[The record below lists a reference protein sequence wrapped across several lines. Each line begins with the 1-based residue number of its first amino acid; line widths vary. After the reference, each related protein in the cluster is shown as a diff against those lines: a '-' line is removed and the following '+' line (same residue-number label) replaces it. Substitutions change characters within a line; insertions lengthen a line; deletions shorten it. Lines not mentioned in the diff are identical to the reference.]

1 MGNLAQMASHLGHD
15 VAGVDQKVY
24 PPMSDELAKSG
35 ISFKEGYTEENFQDA
50 DIYILGNVISKDNP
64 LLIKILSHGKNIMSG
79 PEWLYENVLKDKKV
93 IAVSGTHGKT
103 TVTTMIA
110 HALLEQGE
118 NPGYLI
124 AGVPKML
131 KKSWNI
137 SDSKFFV
144 IEADEYDTS
153 CFDKEPKF
161 FHYRPHTLLI
171 NNIEFDHADIFNNI
185 DDIKKQFHHLL
196 KIVPKSGNL
205 IYFDDDQ
212 NTSDVIKSGLWC
224 NKVIIGSDHIEIDI
238 LHRALI
244 VDNKKYS
251 FDRDQILNS
260 LTSKDINDA
269 FNSISKWEGYSPT
282 PLVKLN
288 KLSKELNLK
297 NIFYKDENKRF
308 NLKSFKALGGAYA
321 VEKVTKG
328 NKEIVVATATAGNHG
343 RSVAWGAKRLGLK
356 CKIFIS
362 EFVSDARGKAMEA
375 LGAEV
380 IKVKGN
386 YENSLIECIKQS
398 TENNWQIVQDVAWK
412 DYMLVPKYT
421 MAGYSVMMK
430 E

>member
-1 MGNLAQMASHLGHD
+1 
-15 VAGVDQKVY
+15 
-24 PPMSDELAKSG
+24 MS
-35 ISFKEGYTEENFQDA
+35 
-50 DIYILGNVISKDNP
+50 
-64 LLIKILSHGKNIMSG
+64 ILSNGHQWK
-79 PEWLYENVLKDKKV
+79 L
-93 IAVSGTHGKT
+93 T
-103 TVTTMIA
+103 
-110 HALLEQGE
+110 
-118 NPGYLI
+118 
-124 AGVPKML
+124 
-131 KKSWNI
+131 
-137 SDSKFFV
+137 
-144 IEADEYDTS
+144 
-153 CFDKEPKF
+153 
-161 FHYRPHTLLI
+161 
-171 NNIEFDHADIFNNI
+171 EFA
-185 DDIKKQFHHLL
+185 
-196 KIVPKSGNL
+196 
-205 IYFDDDQ
+205 
-212 NTSDVIKSGLWC
+212 
-224 NKVIIGSDHIEIDI
+224 
-238 LHRALI
+238 
-244 VDNKKYS
+244 DNKKYS
-251 FDRDQILNS
+251 FDRDQILSSLNS
-260 LTSKDINDA
+260 TDIDDA
-269 FNSISKWEGYSPT
+269 YNSISKWEGYSPT

-412 DYMLVPKYT
+412 DYMLVPKFT

-430 E
+430 EIAEQISDEKISHIILQAGVGGMAGAMVAGIARYLDNIPTIIVVEPDSAACVMESIKTGKIEKIDIKRESLMGGMSCGEVSLVPWEILKNSVKHCISLPDDDIAKTMKLLGNASFSEESIIAGENAAPGVISLIASCEDCLLYTSPSPRDAHESRMPSSA